1 MKDVDIFFGRL
12 VNFTAICYIFPF
24 LNVGPGKVLQPCDP
38 SHEKPMRT
46 THVKA
51 LWINLKNTE
60 NVKFI

>member
-12 VNFTAICYIFPF
+12 VHFTAIWYFF
-24 LNVGPGKVLQPCDP
+24 RFWNVGPGKVWQPCDQ

-46 THVKA
+46 TLVKA
-51 LWINLKNTE
+51 LWLNRKNTE